1 MQYLNKDFEN
11 TWAEFKREINAIRS
25 GKIMT
30 LQQIQ
35 QRINSYWLNCAIEGQ
50 GSLEVPKL
58 KQSCYYTFGNEIWG
72 TIYDVYGM
80 ENVYEV
86 VKHQK
91 ECIPYF
97 NNALNLIHKEKY
109 AIK

>member
-58 KQSCYYTFGNEIWG
+58 KQSCYYTFGNEIWE
-72 TIYDVYGM
+72 TIYDGM
-80 ENVYEV
+80 VWRM
-86 VKHQK
+86 
-91 ECIPYF
+91 F
-97 NNALNLIHKEKY
+97 MRW
-109 AIK
+109 